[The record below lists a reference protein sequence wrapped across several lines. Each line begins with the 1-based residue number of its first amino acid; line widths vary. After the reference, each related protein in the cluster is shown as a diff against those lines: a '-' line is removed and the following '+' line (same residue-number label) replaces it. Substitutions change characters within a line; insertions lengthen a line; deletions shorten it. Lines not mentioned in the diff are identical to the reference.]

1 MLKHCAA
8 ERCFNV
14 TVYTLNNNIQ
24 KYTEMKQY
32 AAITKVNQE
41 LEINQTPPLEIFF
54 QINETKITH
63 YHQDVV
69 NYKGLYV

>member
-1 MLKHCAA
+1 MLKHRAA
-8 ERCFNV
+8 ERYFNV

-54 QINETKITH
+54 
-63 YHQDVV
+63 
-69 NYKGLYV
+69 

>member
-1 MLKHCAA
+1 MLKHRAA

-41 LEINQTPPLEIFF
+41 LEINQHHLLKYFF
-54 QINETKITH
+54 R
-63 YHQDVV
+63 
-69 NYKGLYV
+69 

>member
-1 MLKHCAA
+1 MLKHRAA

-54 QINETKITH
+54 
-63 YHQDVV
+63 
-69 NYKGLYV
+69 